1 MVDAILDAVLDAV
14 LDGAAPLGL
23 GMALLLV
30 QGVTAPPA
38 GALVVDGRVT
48 GGAALDQ
55 GGRFVALVPPFDV
68 SLPPNTVGANTVE
81 SADLHAFDEDQNIL
95 VDEALAVD
103 IGQSPEAGTVV
114 ASHYV
119 FFDPGP
125 STTQHGFVR
134 FDAPI
139 IGVATRRGTLRASD
153 WLANTGVTYLNPGAR
168 GLERTDRVWID
179 PDDPF
184 RLVLNWRASSPGDY
198 VRVFTEASPAF
209 VNDGRRRAAAGG
221 VTRWAR
227 RHSGI
232 DRREGTTLRYDGVGY
247 SPSTMRIVVRAF

>member
-1 MVDAILDAVLDAV
+1 MARSRSAVDAMASR
-14 LDGAAPLGL
+14 GF
-23 GMALLLV
+23 GMALLLA
-30 QGVTAPPA
+30 QFLAAPPT
-38 GALVVDGRVT
+38 GALVVDGGVT
-48 GGAALDQ
+48 GGAALEQ

-184 RLVLNWRASSPGDY
+184 RLVLHWRASSPGDY

-209 VNDGRRRAAAGG
+209 VDDGRWRRAASLVWRAGTAG
-221 VTRWAR
+221 STGAKLR
-227 RHSGI
+227 RGGMTVSATAP
-232 DRREGTTLRYDGVGY
+232 RR
-247 SPSTMRIVVRAF
+247 